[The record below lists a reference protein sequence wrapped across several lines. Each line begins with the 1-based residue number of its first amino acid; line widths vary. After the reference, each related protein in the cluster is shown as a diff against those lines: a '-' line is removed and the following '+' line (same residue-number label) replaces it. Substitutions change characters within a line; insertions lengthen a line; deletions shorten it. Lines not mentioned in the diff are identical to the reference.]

1 MNQKLRWVLLI
12 LATVPLA
19 ATIAHVVELP
29 NKFLMDGPLWL
40 GVQQRLYYGWGLAV
54 GPFEVG
60 AILLAW
66 ILVIRH
72 RHFRRRFFLALATAV
87 LFSLC
92 LVVFFTMNLPVNTAF
107 AVWTPAT
114 LPTDWPAYRLQ
125 WELGHALSFVFWLA
139 GFLALIRAMVIDR
152 LERPAPVVTY
162 RRLGYE
168 SEILATE
175 KR

>member
-40 GVQQRLYYGWGLAV
+40 AVQQRLYYGWGLVV

-66 ILVIRH
+66 VLVVLH
-72 RHFRRRFFLALATAV
+72 RRFRRRFYLALTTAV

-92 LVVFFTMNLPVNTAF
+92 LVVFFVMNQPVNTAF
-107 AVWTPAT
+107 AGWTQAS
-114 LPTDWPAYRLQ
+114 LPPDWPAYRLK
-125 WELGHALSFVFWLA
+125 WEMGHALSFVFWLA
-139 GFLALIRAMVIDR
+139 GFLTLVRAMIIDR

-162 RRLGYE
+162 RRLDYE